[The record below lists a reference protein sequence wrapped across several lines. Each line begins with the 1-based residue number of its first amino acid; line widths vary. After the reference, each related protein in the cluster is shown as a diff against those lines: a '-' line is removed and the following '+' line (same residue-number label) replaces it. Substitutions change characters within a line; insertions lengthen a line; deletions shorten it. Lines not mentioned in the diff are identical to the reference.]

1 MTVVD
6 EVKSRLDIVEIIS
19 TYVTLNRSGQRYK
32 APCPFH
38 QEKTP
43 SFVVYPDRQSW
54 HCFGACASG
63 GDVFSF
69 VMRAE
74 SLDFAETLKRLS
86 QQAGVALPTSQRH
99 TRENLAYQINE
110 AAKSFYQGILASDQ
124 GVSTRSY
131 LEKRGLTGDSLARFE
146 LGLSPPD
153 GESLGNY
160 LTKTGFSLEQLTEAG
175 VVRVND
181 RGQSRDLFRG
191 RLIIPIR
198 NSRGELGGF
207 GSRTLDDS
215 GPKYLN
221 SARTAV
227 FDKGRILY
235 GLHLAQEAAR
245 QQGLVVVEG
254 YMDVI
259 MAHQHGFTNVVASM
273 GTALTRDQVAEV
285 RRLTGKVVMALDP
298 DAAGQQATLR
308 SLATSWEVFQK
319 LVTERDRKQQNGE
332 TIIFQRQEDL
342 ELKIMSLPDNLDPD
356 ELIRRSPQEWAG
368 LVEGAVPLFEYLLP
382 AVSQQLDIST
392 SRGKTRVAELLFPFI
407 AAVPEPIQQDLYF
420 QQLAAYIG
428 VDQGTLKAS
437 TGRLAAGRVSSH
449 SGRSSTGTARRP
461 NPDDTEMKSTASS
474 FASLERDPI
483 EEYCLALALQHPNL
497 VPETALVPEHFRRP
511 ENRELA
517 GQLLQLTQN
526 PPGDIGSPGNTGPP
540 GDIGSDA
547 ATGQKLKQIV
557 APALQEQLELLIEKE
572 LPPVEARNRLRV
584 LQSAVRRLED
594 RFLRELKI
602 EEAIWFSEEQPDI
615 LEEPNPN
622 ILDVN
627 QRIRG
632 NESNRSWLDRK
643 TLSGR

>member
-19 TYVTLNRSGQRYK
+19 SYVTLDRSGQRYK

-43 SFVVYPDRQSW
+43 SFMVYPDRQSW
-54 HCFGACASG
+54 HCYGACACG

-74 SLDFAETLKRLS
+74 KLDFAETLKRLS
-86 QQAGVALPTSQRH
+86 QQAGVALPTSQH
-99 TRENLAYQINE
+99 LSREQVAYQINE
-110 AAKSFYQGILASDQ
+110 AAKGYYQSVLASDQ
-124 GVSTRSY
+124 GVSTRAY
-131 LEKRGLTGDSLARFE
+131 LEQRGLTSESITRFE
-146 LGLSPPD
+146 LGLSPQD
-153 GESLGNY
+153 GESLGNH
-160 LTKTGFSLEQLTEAG
+160 LTRNGFSLDQLTEAG
-175 VVRVND
+175 VTRVND
-181 RGQSRDLFRG
+181 RGQTRDVFRG

-198 NSRGELGGF
+198 NSHGELGGF
-207 GSRTLDDS
+207 GGRTLDDS

-221 SARTAV
+221 SARTPI

-235 GLHLAQEAAR
+235 GLYLAQEAAR

-259 MAHQHGFTNVVASM
+259 MAHQNGFANVVASM
-273 GTALTRDQVAEV
+273 GTALTRDQVAEI

-319 LVTERDRKQQNGE
+319 LVTERDRRESSRE
-332 TIIFQRQEDL
+332 TIMFQRQEEL
-342 ELKIMSLPDNLDPD
+342 ELMVMSLPDNLDPD
-356 ELIRRSPQEWAG
+356 ELIRRSPHEWTE
-368 LVEGAVPLFEYLLP
+368 LVQGAVPLFEYLLP

-392 SRGKTRVAELLFPFI
+392 PRGKARVVEMLFPFI
-407 AAVPEPIQQDLYF
+407 AAVSEPIQQDLYF
-420 QQLAAYIG
+420 QQLADYIG
-428 VDQGTLKAS
+428 VAEGTLKAS
-437 TGRLAAGRVSSH
+437 TGRFANRTSGSSAGRRPKPI
-449 SGRSSTGTARRP
+449 GREVEA
-461 NPDDTEMKSTASS
+461 TASP
-474 FASLERDPI
+474 FAQLDREPT
-483 EEYCLALALQHPNL
+483 EEYCLALALQHPDL
-497 VPETALVPEHFRRP
+497 VPEASLVPEHFRRP

-517 GQLLQLTQN
+517 VQLLQLAQD
-526 PPGDIGSPGNTGPP
+526 PPEE
-540 GDIGSDA
+540 A
-547 ATGQKLKQIV
+547 AGHEIMPQV
-557 APALQEQLELLIEKE
+557 APALQEHLESLIAKE
-572 LPPVEARNRLRV
+572 LPPMEARHRLRA
-584 LQSAVRRLED
+584 LQSALSKLEG

-602 EEAIWFSEEQPDI
+602 EEAIWLSEEQPDI

-627 QRIRG
+627 KRLKGI
-632 NESNRSWLDRK
+632 EDTRSWLDRK

>member
-19 TYVTLNRSGQRYK
+19 SYVTLDRSGQRYK

-43 SFVVYPDRQSW
+43 SFMVYPDRQSW
-54 HCFGACASG
+54 HCYGACASG

-74 SLDFAETLKRLS
+74 NLDFAETLKRLS

-99 TRENLAYQINE
+99 SRDLVAYQVNE
-110 AAKSFYQGILASDQ
+110 AAKSYYQGILASNQ

-131 LEKRGLTGDSLARFE
+131 LEKRGLTDDSLTRFE
-146 LGLSPPD
+146 LGLSPRD
-153 GESLGNY
+153 GESLRNH
-160 LTKTGFSLEQLTEAG
+160 LAQNGFSLDQLTAAG

-181 RGQSRDLFRG
+181 RGQPQDLFRG

-198 NSRGELGGF
+198 NSHGELGGF

-221 SARTAV
+221 SARTPV

-235 GLHLAQEAAR
+235 GLYLAQEAAR
-245 QQGLVVVEG
+245 EKGLVVVEG

-259 MAHQHGFTNVVASM
+259 MAHQNGFTNVVASM
-273 GTALTRDQVAEV
+273 GTALTRDQVAEI

-319 LVTERDRKQQNGE
+319 LVTERDRRESSRE
-332 TIIFQRQEDL
+332 TIMFQRQEEL
-342 ELKIMSLPDNLDPD
+342 ELKVMSLPDNLDPD
-356 ELIRRSPQEWAG
+356 ELIRRSPQEWTE
-368 LVEGAVPLFEYLLP
+368 LIEGAVPLFEYLLP

-392 SRGKTRVAELLFPFI
+392 PLGKARVVEMLFPFI
-407 AAVPEPIQQDLYF
+407 AAVSEPIQQDLYF

-428 VDQGTLKAS
+428 VAEGTLKAS
-437 TGRLAAGRVSSH
+437 TGRFATGRASNQAGR
-449 SGRSSTGTARRP
+449 SGSTTSGGRTKPSANGAGR
-461 NPDDTEMKSTASS
+461 EAESTASP
-474 FASLERDPI
+474 FAKMDRDPV
-483 EEYCLALALQHPNL
+483 EEYCLALALQNPDL
-497 VPETALVPEHFRRP
+497 VLEAGLAPDHFRRS

-517 GQLLQLTQN
+517 GQLLQLAQN
-526 PPGDIGSPGNTGPP
+526 PAEE
-540 GDIGSDA
+540 A
-547 ATGQKLKQIV
+547 AGQMMMPEV
-557 APALQEQLELLIEKE
+557 DPALQEQLESLIAKE
-572 LPPVEARNRLRV
+572 LPPMEVRHRLSA
-584 LQSAVRRLED
+584 LQSSVRRLEE

-602 EEAIWFSEEQPDI
+602 EEAIWLSEEQPDI

-627 QRIRG
+627 KRLKDI
-632 NESNRSWLDRK
+632 EDTRSWLDRK
-643 TLSGR
+643 TLTGR

>member
-19 TYVTLNRSGQRYK
+19 SYVTLDRSGRRYK

-54 HCFGACASG
+54 HCYGACASG
-63 GDVFSF
+63 GDIFSF
-69 VMRAE
+69 VMQADN
-74 SLDFAETLKRLS
+74 LDFAEALRRLS
-86 QQAGVALPTSQRH
+86 QQAGVALPTSQSH
-99 TRENLAYQINE
+99 TREQVAYQINE
-110 AAKSFYQGILASDQ
+110 AAKGYYQGILASDQ
-124 GVSTRSY
+124 GASARTY
-131 LEKRGLTGDSLARFE
+131 LGKRGLTDESIARFE
-146 LGLSPPD
+146 LGLSPKD
-153 GESLGNY
+153 GESLRNH
-160 LTKTGFSLEQLTEAG
+160 LTRQGFSLDQLTEAG

-198 NSRGELGGF
+198 NSHGELGGF
-207 GSRTLDDS
+207 GSRALDDS
-215 GPKYLN
+215 VPKYLN
-221 SARTAV
+221 SARTPI

-235 GLHLAQEAAR
+235 GLYLAQEAAR

-254 YMDVI
+254 YMDAI
-259 MAHQHGFTNVVASM
+259 MAHQNGFTNVVASM
-273 GTALTRDQVAEV
+273 GTALTRDQVTEI

-319 LVTERDRKQQNGE
+319 LVTERDRRERSRE

-342 ELKIMSLPDNLDPD
+342 ELKVMSLPDNLDPD
-356 ELIRRSPQEWAG
+356 ELIRRSPQEWAE

-392 SRGKTRVAELLFPFI
+392 PRGKARVVEMLFPFI

-428 VDQGTLKAS
+428 VDEGTLKAS
-437 TGRLAAGRVSSH
+437 TGRFATGRITNDTGSNGSRGRLKPAGRDVE
-449 SGRSSTGTARRP
+449 P
-461 NPDDTEMKSTASS
+461 TASP
-474 FASLERDPI
+474 FAHLDRDPI
-483 EEYCLALALQHPNL
+483 EEYCLALALQHPDL
-497 VPETALVPEHFRRP
+497 VPEAGLVPEHFRRP

-526 PPGDIGSPGNTGPP
+526 PLEEDTS
-540 GDIGSDA
+540 
-547 ATGQKLKQIV
+547 QKLKQRV
-557 APALQEQLELLIEKE
+557 APALQEQLEFLFAKE
-572 LPPVEARNRLRV
+572 LPPVEARNRLMA
-584 LQSAVRRLED
+584 LQSTLSRLEE
-594 RFLRELKI
+594 RFLRELKT

-615 LEEPNPN
+615 LEEPNPT

-632 NESNRSWLDRK
+632 NESTRSWDRK

>member
-6 EVKSRLDIVEIIS
+6 EVKSRLDIVEVIS
-19 TYVTLNRSGQRYK
+19 SYVTLNRSGQRYK

-54 HCFGACASG
+54 HCFGACGSG

-69 VMRAE
+69 VMQME
-74 SLDFAETLKRLS
+74 KLDFAETLKRLS
-86 QQAGVALPTSQRH
+86 QQAGVTLPTSQRH
-99 TRENLAYQINE
+99 SREQVAYQINE
-110 AAKSFYQGILASDQ
+110 AAKSYYQGILASDQ
-124 GVSTRSY
+124 GISVRTY

-153 GESLGNY
+153 GESLGIH
-160 LTKTGFSLEQLTEAG
+160 LTGKGFSPDQLKEAG
-175 VVRVND
+175 VVRIND
-181 RGQSRDLFRG
+181 RGQSRDFFRG

-198 NSRGELGGF
+198 NSQGELGGF
-207 GSRTLDDS
+207 GSRALDDS

-221 SARTAV
+221 SARTPV

-259 MAHQHGFTNVVASM
+259 MAHQHGFANVVASM
-273 GTALTRDQVAEV
+273 GTALTGDQVAEV
-285 RRLTGKVVMALDP
+285 RRLTSKVVMALDP

-319 LVTERDRKQQNGE
+319 LVTERDRRQRSRE
-332 TIIFQRQEDL
+332 TIMFQRQEDL
-342 ELKIMSLPDNLDPD
+342 ELKVMSLPDNLDPD
-356 ELIRRSPQEWAG
+356 ELIRRSPQEWTE

-392 SRGKTRVAELLFPFI
+392 PRGKARVVEILFPFI

-428 VDQGTLKAS
+428 VDEATLKAS
-437 TGRLAAGRVSSH
+437 TGRLATGRTSKQAGG
-449 SGRSSTGTARRP
+449 SGSPVAGRRP
-461 NPDDTEMKSTASS
+461 NPAGREADSTASP
-474 FASLERDPI
+474 FARLDRDPI
-483 EEYCLALALQHPNL
+483 EEYCLALALQHPDL
-497 VPETALVPEHFRRP
+497 VPETALAPEHFRRP

-517 GQLLQLTQN
+517 GQLLQLTQE
-526 PPGDIGSPGNTGPP
+526 PVEEVAGE
-540 GDIGSDA
+540 
-547 ATGQKLKQIV
+547 KLKESV
-557 APALQEQLELLIEKE
+557 APALQEQLEFLIAKE

-584 LQSAVRRLED
+584 LQSAVRTLEQ

-602 EEAIWFSEEQPDI
+602 EEAIWFSEEQLDI
-615 LEEPNPN
+615 LEEPNPA
-622 ILDVN
+622 ILDIN
-627 QRIRG
+627 QRIKG
-632 NESNRSWLDRK
+632 NESTRSWLDRK

>member
-6 EVKSRLDIVEIIS
+6 EVKSRLDIVEVIS
-19 TYVTLNRSGQRYK
+19 SYVTLDRSGQRYK

-43 SFVVYPDRQSW
+43 SFMVYPDRQSW
-54 HCFGACASG
+54 HCYGACASG

-74 SLDFAETLKRLS
+74 NLDFAETLRRLS
-86 QQAGVALPTSQRH
+86 QQAGVALPSSQRH
-99 TRENLAYQINE
+99 TREQVAYQINE
-110 AAKSFYQGILASDQ
+110 AAKSYYQDILASAQ
-124 GVSTRSY
+124 GVPARAY
-131 LEKRGLTGDSLARFE
+131 LEKRGLTDDSIARFE

-153 GESLGNY
+153 GESLGNH
-160 LTKTGFSLEQLTEAG
+160 LTQKGFSLDQLKEAG

-198 NSRGELGGF
+198 NSHGELGGF
-207 GSRTLDDS
+207 GSRALDDS
-215 GPKYLN
+215 VPKYLN
-221 SARTAV
+221 SARTPV

-235 GLHLAQEAAR
+235 GLYLAQEAAR

-254 YMDVI
+254 YMDAI
-259 MAHQHGFTNVVASM
+259 MAHQNGFTNVVASM
-273 GTALTRDQVAEV
+273 GTALTRDQVGEI

-319 LVTERDRKQQNGE
+319 LVTERDRRQRSRE
-332 TIIFQRQEDL
+332 TIIFQRQEEL
-342 ELKIMSLPDNLDPD
+342 ELKVMSLPDNLDPD
-356 ELIRRSPQEWAG
+356 ELIRRSPQEWAE

-382 AVSQQLDIST
+382 AVSHQLDIST
-392 SRGKTRVAELLFPFI
+392 PRGKARVVEMLFPFI

-428 VDQGTLKAS
+428 VDEGTLKAS
-437 TGRLAAGRVSSH
+437 TGRFVNRAGASGSADTRRRSNPAGREV
-449 SGRSSTGTARRP
+449 
-461 NPDDTEMKSTASS
+461 ESTASP
-474 FASLERDPI
+474 FARLDRDPI
-483 EEYCLALALQHPNL
+483 EEYCLALALQHPDL
-497 VPETALVPEHFRRP
+497 IPEAALVPEHFRRP

-526 PPGDIGSPGNTGPP
+526 PLEEV
-540 GDIGSDA
+540 
-547 ATGQKLKQIV
+547 TGQKLKQSV
-557 APALQEQLELLIEKE
+557 DPALHEQLEFLIAKD
-572 LPPVEARNRLRV
+572 LPPVEARHRLRA
-584 LQSAVRRLED
+584 LQSTVTRLEE

-615 LEEPNPN
+615 LEEPNPT
-622 ILDVN
+622 ILKVN

-632 NESNRSWLDRK
+632 NESTRSWLDRK
-643 TLSGR
+643 ALSGR

>member
-19 TYVTLNRSGQRYK
+19 SYVTLDRTGQRYK

-43 SFVVYPDRQSW
+43 SFMVYPDRQSW
-54 HCFGACASG
+54 HCYGACASG

-74 SLDFAETLKRLS
+74 KLDFAETLRRLS
-86 QQAGVALPTSQRH
+86 QQAGVALPTRQSH
-99 TRENLAYQINE
+99 TREQVAYQVNE
-110 AAKSFYQGILASDQ
+110 AAKSYYQGILASDQ
-124 GVSTRSY
+124 GLSARTY
-131 LEKRGLTGDSLARFE
+131 LEKRGLTDDSIVRFE
-146 LGLSPPD
+146 LGLSPQD
-153 GESLGNY
+153 GESLRNHLAG
-160 LTKTGFSLEQLTEAG
+160 KGFSLEQLTEAG

-198 NSRGELGGF
+198 NSHGELGGF
-207 GSRTLDDS
+207 GSRALDDS

-221 SARTAV
+221 SPRTPV

-235 GLHLAQEAAR
+235 GLYLAQEAAR

-259 MAHQHGFTNVVASM
+259 MAHQNGFTNVVASM
-273 GTALTRDQVAEV
+273 GTALTRDQVAEI
-285 RRLTGKVVMALDP
+285 RRLTAKVVMALDP

-319 LVTERDRKQQNGE
+319 LVTERDRRQRSGE
-332 TIIFQRQEDL
+332 TIMFQRQEDL
-342 ELKIMSLPDNLDPD
+342 ELKVMSLPDNLDPD
-356 ELIRRSPQEWAG
+356 ELIRRSPQEWAE

-382 AVSQQLDIST
+382 AVSRQLDIS
-392 SRGKTRVAELLFPFI
+392 SPRGKAQVVEMLFPFI

-428 VDQGTLKAS
+428 VDEGTLKAS
-437 TGRLAAGRVSSH
+437 TGRYATGRTSNQAGGSGSAGTGRRPKPAGREV
-449 SGRSSTGTARRP
+449 
-461 NPDDTEMKSTASS
+461 ESTASP
-474 FASLERDPI
+474 FAKLDRDPV
-483 EEYCLALALQHPNL
+483 EEYCLALALQNPDL
-497 VPETALVPEHFRRP
+497 VPEAGLVPEYFRRP

-517 GQLLQLTQN
+517 SQLLQLVEN
-526 PPGDIGSPGNTGPP
+526 PPAED
-540 GDIGSDA
+540 
-547 ATGQKLKQIV
+547 TGQRLEQIV
-557 APALQEQLELLIEKE
+557 DPALQEQLEYLLADE
-572 LPPVEARNRLRV
+572 LPPVEARNRLSV
-584 LQSAVRRLED
+584 LQSAVSRLEL

-615 LEEPNPN
+615 LEESNST

-632 NESNRSWLDRK
+632 NESTRSWLDRK